1 MENGILRYTIY
12 NFIAEFK
19 QKSGGKMEFHK
30 ILEEKGLEKINKI
43 FERKAVRA
51 VIMSGHNI
59 LLVQSN
65 RGDYKFP
72 GGGVEEN
79 ESDTE
84 GLVREIR
91 EETGYINC
99 EVKEWVGTVIERRS
113 DEYEMDVVF
122 EMTSNYYM
130 AELQNEE
137 KLPLQLDDY
146 ESVLDFT
153 PEWVALEEAILQN
166 ERLIQQVERN
176 SWLKR
181 ETFVLKQLRTYI
193 S

>member
-1 MENGILRYTIY
+1 M
-12 NFIAEFK
+12 K
-19 QKSGGKMEFHK
+19 FHK
-30 ILEEKGLEKINKI
+30 IIEEKGLEEINKI
-43 FERKAVRA
+43 FKRKAVRA
-51 VIMSGHNI
+51 VIMSGHKI

-79 ESDTE
+79 ESDKQ

-99 EVKEWVGTVIERRS
+99 EIRERLGTVIERRF
-113 DEYEMDVVF
+113 DEYKLDVVF
-122 EMTSNYYM
+122 EMTSDYYIG
-130 AELQNEE
+130 ELQNEE
-137 KLPLQLDDY
+137 KVPLQLDDY
-146 ESVLDFT
+146 ENNLDFT
-153 PEWVALEEAILQN
+153 PEWIALDEAILQN
-166 ERLIQQVERN
+166 ESLIQQVERN

-181 ETFVLKQLRTYI
+181 ETFVLKELRTYI

>member
-1 MENGILRYTIY
+1 
-12 NFIAEFK
+12 
-19 QKSGGKMEFHK
+19 MEFHK

-181 ETFVLKQLRTYI
+181 ETFVLKKLRTYI

>member
-1 MENGILRYTIY
+1 METGISRYTVY
-12 NFIAEFK
+12 SLTAEFK
-19 QKSGGKMEFHK
+19 QKSGGKMKFHK
-30 ILEEKGLEKINKI
+30 ILEEKGLGEINKV

-59 LLVQSN
+59 LLMQSN

-72 GGGVEEN
+72 GGGVEAN

-99 EVKEWVGTVIERRS
+99 KVKEWIGTVIERRF
-113 DEYEMDVVF
+113 DEYEMGVVF
-122 EMTSNYYM
+122 EMTSDYYI

-137 KLPLQLDDY
+137 RVPLQLDDY
-146 ESVLDFT
+146 ENILDFK
-153 PEWVALEEAILQN
+153 PEWVALDEAILQN
-166 ERLIQQVERN
+166 ERLIQQIVRS

-181 ETFVLKQLRTYI
+181 ETFVLKELRTYI
-193 S
+193 G

>member
-1 MENGILRYTIY
+1 M
-12 NFIAEFK
+12 K
-19 QKSGGKMEFHK
+19 FHK
-30 ILEEKGLEKINKI
+30 ILEEKGLGEINKV

-51 VIMSGHNI
+51 VIMSGHKI

-79 ESDTE
+79 ESDAE

-99 EVKEWVGTVIERRS
+99 EIKERVGTVIERRS
-113 DEYEMDVVF
+113 DEHEMDVVF
-122 EMTSNYYM
+122 EMTSDYYIGI
-130 AELQNEE
+130 LQNEE
-137 KLPLQLDDY
+137 KVPLQLDDY
-146 ESVLDFT
+146 ENILDFT
-153 PEWVALEEAILQN
+153 PAWVTLEEAILQN
-166 ERLIQQVERN
+166 ERLIQQIERN

-181 ETFVLKQLRTYI
+181 ETFVLKKLKTNIR
-193 S
+193 

>member
-1 MENGILRYTIY
+1 
-12 NFIAEFK
+12 
-19 QKSGGKMEFHK
+19 MEFHK
-30 ILEEKGLEKINKI
+30 ILEEKGLKKINKI

-122 EMTSNYYM
+122 EMTSHYYI
-130 AELQNEE
+130 AELKNEE